1 MDKLM
6 ATAHAATVATVATAS
21 AALGVLLGLALASLS
36 RTRRKR
42 HAPLVFEG
50 CAEHRLRSEA
60 GLKYKLQV
68 SLPHTYG
75 EDPSRRYPAIFA
87 LDGEPYLFPLLA
99 TVARTQHFFCRST
112 WYPDFI
118 IVGIT
123 ADLEEDFTSESVDVR
138 TLWSDLRATR
148 ARDYLPTQAES
159 PWGYPGAGSL
169 LEVSGHATT
178 FVNFLVSRLVP
189 FVDNVYRTSAERALI
204 GKSLG
209 GSGVAHALL
218 ESRDVF
224 QYFLLGSPSLA
235 WDEGAFF
242 RLEESHASRAPLN
255 AEVYLCYGGS
265 ESEAMVA
272 NAQEFKRCL
281 DSRGYPQLVVSLDRV
296 EDEDHGSVSYPF
308 AYRALRWLRDRLAQY
323 NLGAEFLTGKR
334 VQKDPARAFELFREA
349 AGQEHAA
356 AMCNL
361 GVMYA
366 QGLGVQKDPLE
377 ARRWYEK
384 AADRGDASGL
394 FNLALLCAEDDPRRA
409 RQLAQLAQKKGH
421 SQAGAFLSSLPGPE
435 EFWSRL
441 RVLRAQ
447 SAQLFEELRQSHRE
461 PKAAAL
467 LAELLAQLEMV
478 QTAPKA
484 PSRMDAEIVD

>member
-1 MDKLM
+1 MDL
-6 ATAHAATVATVATAS
+6 
-21 AALGVLLGLALASLS
+21 
-36 RTRRKR
+36 
-42 HAPLVFEG
+42 
-50 CAEHRLRSEA
+50 
-60 GLKYKLQV
+60 
-68 SLPHTYG
+68 
-75 EDPSRRYPAIFA
+75 
-87 LDGEPYLFPLLA
+87 
-99 TVARTQHFFCRST
+99 
-112 WYPDFI
+112 
-118 IVGIT
+118 
-123 ADLEEDFTSESVDVR
+123 
-138 TLWSDLRATR
+138 
-148 ARDYLPTQAES
+148 
-159 PWGYPGAGSL
+159 SL
-169 LEVSGHATT
+169 LERAAAVG
-178 FVNFLVSRLVP
+178 
-189 FVDNVYRTSAERALI
+189 SAE
-204 GKSLG
+204 
-209 GSGVAHALL
+209 
-218 ESRDVF
+218 
-224 QYFLLGSPSLA
+224 
-235 WDEGAFF
+235 
-242 RLEESHASRAPLN
+242 
-255 AEVYLCYGGS
+255 
-265 ESEAMVA
+265 
-272 NAQEFKRCL
+272 
-281 DSRGYPQLVVSLDRV
+281 
-296 EDEDHGSVSYPF
+296 
-308 AYRALRWLRDRLAQY
+308 AQY

-478 QTAPKA
+478 QTAPKVKA
-484 PSRMDAEIVD
+484 QPPASS

>member
-1 MDKLM
+1 MHAAKIYKANGFVCSLTICEDRLLVPDRDEHKVVSIRLFSAVTYDLTPENIRDVRTYKCGMPVWQAAATDGFVLGLCRDFTVKKFAAGSRQLLMTIKVTPAAKEAKNPYAFKVAGPRFYVGYLNSGEIATYSLQDGKRQLEKGFAGHKGSVNGFCLDRDFPTSPRKDGPYSLAAEQADFFREQKNTKLM

-50 CAEHRLRSEA
+50 CAEHRLRSEAGAASA

-242 RLEESHASRAPLN
+242 RLEESRGLRFQFDSNML
-255 AEVYLCYGGS
+255 EFQK
-265 ESEAMVA
+265 ETEAWV
-272 NAQEFKRCL
+272 F
-281 DSRGYPQLVVSLDRV
+281 
-296 EDEDHGSVSYPF
+296 
-308 AYRALRWLRDRLAQY
+308 
-323 NLGAEFLTGKR
+323 
-334 VQKDPARAFELFREA
+334 
-349 AGQEHAA
+349 
-356 AMCNL
+356 
-361 GVMYA
+361 
-366 QGLGVQKDPLE
+366 
-377 ARRWYEK
+377 
-384 AADRGDASGL
+384 
-394 FNLALLCAEDDPRRA
+394 
-409 RQLAQLAQKKGH
+409 
-421 SQAGAFLSSLPGPE
+421 
-435 EFWSRL
+435 
-441 RVLRAQ
+441 
-447 SAQLFEELRQSHRE
+447 
-461 PKAAAL
+461 
-467 LAELLAQLEMV
+467 
-478 QTAPKA
+478 
-484 PSRMDAEIVD
+484 